1 MEIPGCALPGDGTSR
16 SPLAQLWLELGKLL
30 GVAVELTC
38 GYSPGYQPP
47 SLGKQL
53 GYNFHNYACIN
64 PLSSQDPHFEVRQL
78 EEVKEQMGTLRP
90 CEALK
95 TQEDSRM
102 RPAQYTVYMFRHV
115 HDQMCTHMIL
125 YIYIY
130 IYIYTSIMLLQIVS
144 GADLGSRTSDCAVCL
159 CPVLDLHGT
168 PRGSTVFPGDVW
180 NAGTQTVGTQ
190 RLCSTLQQTDIAIF
204 VSHNF

>member
-64 PLSSQDPHFEVRQL
+64 PLSSQDLHFEVRQL

-102 RPAQYTVYMFRHV
+102 RPAQYTVYMFRYV

-130 IYIYTSIMLLQIVS
+130 IYIYIYNAPL
-144 GADLGSRTSDCAVCL
+144 DRFRSRS
-159 CPVLDLHGT
+159 
-168 PRGSTVFPGDVW
+168 RFK
-180 NAGTQTVGTQ
+180 NI
-190 RLCSTLQQTDIAIF
+190 RLCSLPLPCAGSTRHATWQYCFPRGCLERRNPNRRNPEIVQYPPT
-204 VSHNF
+204 N